1 MNRLLRNLTHELAF
15 RPENGPFRTKL
26 ADVVLSTADEHS
38 VELFSESS
46 ADIQVRLD
54 QHTFEEG
61 TIRFLVVSDL
71 GEQLLGCD
79 ISDLTYE
86 ERSDLDEQLSR
97 QLALRTES
105 TDQAAQKVVVRKNSE
120 GMLDIN
126 QAAQRLGF
134 SQKVLKSRIPCS
146 DYSYIE
152 VNGKKEIQEYF
163 WSYELISRLVNIKA
177 NGVKPEDISYI
188 AEECCHNDLKW
199 AEELLASLNGS
210 TSASKNKVTAVSD
223 AGKQPSKNK
232 PKWFSNNRNKNKNS
246 GSSQ

>member
-15 RPENGPFRTKL
+15 RPENGPFRSKL
-26 ADVVLSTADEHS
+26 ADVVLSSADEQS

-61 TIRFLVVSDL
+61 TIRFLVTSDL

-105 TDQAAQKVVVRKNSE
+105 TGQAAPKVIVRKNAE

-163 WSYELISRLVNIKA
+163 WSHELISRLENIKA
-177 NGVKPEDISYI
+177 NGVKPDDISWI

-199 AEELLASLNGS
+199 AEELLASLNSSGQSVKVSQPQQQDGS
-210 TSASKNKVTAVSD
+210 
-223 AGKQPSKNK
+223 KQPSKNK
-232 PKWFSNNRNKNKNS
+232 NKGYMHRAAKKKNP
-246 GSSQ
+246 